1 MAKTDFLSAHFL
13 YEKKNHEKRLQN
25 CNQRWYPA
33 LRELRISIELILAK
47 QRAKLRIN
55 VPSGKFIGAFPG
67 ENFSHNLYEFLYE
80 LEHFSEIL

>member
-33 LRELRISIELILAK
+33 LTTPPKVKLMVLSYVPLRAI
-47 QRAKLRIN
+47 
-55 VPSGKFIGAFPG
+55 
-67 ENFSHNLYEFLYE
+67 
-80 LEHFSEIL
+80 